1 MQPPVK
7 YRKEIE
13 KVWRTKPDA
22 ETRLNKL
29 RLDKNEHISAFLPDF
44 WKDAIDGISEEMV
57 HAYPEVFPLYKRL
70 ATFHGLAIENFLL
83 TAGADAAIRHCYEA
97 FVSSG
102 NRVIYLEPTFAMV
115 TVYGGLFGAEMMGV
129 KYDSHLQID
138 VEKLIAAIDDNTVL
152 IIIANPNSPT
162 GSYMTNAVIARITKK
177 ALRHRVP
184 VLVDEAYYGFCCHS
198 ALEIMGGHQNL
209 IVARTFSKI
218 SGMAG
223 LRVGYAVGHPEVISL
238 LTKFRPM
245 YEVNSIGIM
254 FACKMLDNWHMAEEY
269 GRKTIA
275 GRKQFVEFLS
285 GCGFPV
291 IDTETNFIH
300 VDFGGLK
307 ETIINALANEGVLVR
322 GMLNIQ
328 GLKNYTRFTVGPWE
342 DMSRVTEIIHV
353 NLNQKS

>member
-13 KVWRTKPDA
+13 KVWRTRPDE

-44 WKDAIDGISEEMV
+44 WKDAISGIDEEMV
-57 HAYPEVFPLYKRL
+57 HAYPEVFPLYKKL
-70 ATFHGLAIENFLL
+70 ASFHGLAVENFLL
-83 TAGADAAIRHCYEA
+83 TAGSDAAIRHCYEA
-97 FVSSG
+97 FVSPG
-102 NRVIYLEPTFAMV
+102 NKVIYLEPTFAMV

-129 KYDSHLQID
+129 KYDSRLQID
-138 VEKLIAAIDDNTVL
+138 VEQIIGAIDDNTAV

-162 GSYMTNAVIARITKK
+162 GSYMINDTIARITES
-177 ALRHRVP
+177 ALRHRIP
-184 VLVDEAYYGFCCHS
+184 VLVDEAYYGFCRHS
-198 ALEIMGGHQNL
+198 ALEIMGDHQNL
-209 IVARTFSKI
+209 IVTRTFSKV

-254 FACKMLDNWHMAEEY
+254 FACKMLDNWHIAEEY
-269 GRKTIA
+269 GRKTND
-275 GRKQFVEFLS
+275 GRKRFVEFLS

-300 VDFGGLK
+300 VDFGVLK
-307 ETIINALANEGVLVR
+307 EPLLKALAAEGVLVR
-322 GMLNIQ
+322 GMLNIE
-328 GLKNYTRFTVGPWE
+328 GLENYTRFTVGPWE
-342 DMSRVTEIIHV
+342 VMSRVAEIIHA
-353 NLNQKS
+353 NLCQKS

>member
-1 MQPPVK
+1 MQTPVK

-13 KVWRTKPDA
+13 KIWRTRPDE

-29 RLDKNEHISAFLPDF
+29 RLDKNERISAFSPDF
-44 WKDAIDGISEEMV
+44 WKNAINDISEEMV
-57 HAYPEVFPLYKRL
+57 LAYPEVFPLYKRL

-83 TAGADAAIRHCYEA
+83 TAGSDAAIRHCYEA
-97 FVSSG
+97 FVSPG
-102 NRVIYLEPTFAMV
+102 NKVIYLDPTFAMV
-115 TVYGGLFGAEMMGV
+115 TVYGSLFGAEMVGI
-129 KYDSHLQID
+129 KYDSSLQID
-138 VEKLIAAIDDNTVL
+138 VEQLKEAIDDNTAL

-162 GSYMTNAVIARITKK
+162 GTLMNNVTIAAIAEK
-177 ALRHRVP
+177 AARHRVP
-184 VLVDEAYYGFCCHS
+184 VLIDEAYYGFCCNT
-198 ALEIMGGHQNL
+198 ALEIMGGHQNVIL
-209 IVARTFSKI
+209 TRTFSKV

-254 FACKMLDNWHMAEEY
+254 FTCKMLDNWHMAEEY
-269 GRKTIA
+269 GRKTID

-307 ETIINALANEGVLVR
+307 ETMLRDLADEGVLVR
-322 GMLNIQ
+322 GMLDIT

-342 DMSRVTEIIHV
+342 VMSRVAEIIHA
-353 NLNQKS
+353 NFSQKS